1 MPITRLRNESWLAY
15 EYRQHKKGRRGPL
28 PCKPTNRLGMRRLVI
43 NAINRW
49 GPMSSRDIRGIY
61 SIGGMSVSAAIVNL
75 RALNV
80 VKKVGVIEVDGFKG
94 LAVYDLE
101 RDENGHAKNI

>member
-1 MPITRLRNESWLAY
+1 
-15 EYRQHKKGRRGPL
+15 
-28 PCKPTNRLGMRRLVI
+28 
-43 NAINRW
+43 
-49 GPMSSRDIRGIY
+49 
-61 SIGGMSVSAAIVNL
+61 MSVSAAIVNL

-101 RDENGHAKNI
+101 RDENGHTKNI